1 MLDKQFEGNQALT
14 TKTCKRLAS
23 NVEKSKQKEK
33 RYYQV
38 LDGAKTKKK
47 YKRRADETEKKRSLL
62 DTRSGHSTSLKGE
75 TPTEERKKK
84 REKGKNYTAI
94 KTTSKGEK

>member
-33 RYYQV
+33 EILSSLRRRE
-38 LDGAKTKKK
+38 DKKK
-47 YKRRADETEKKRSLL
+47 IQKASR
-62 DTRSGHSTSLKGE
+62 
-75 TPTEERKKK
+75 
-84 REKGKNYTAI
+84 
-94 KTTSKGEK
+94 